1 MPETASVSPSVRA
14 SASSDYSSIEVR
26 PIPGPIGAE
35 IICGDVTKL
44 TPDAAR
50 EVRRA
55 WLENLVL
62 LVRSQA
68 LDDAKLLQFA
78 GIFGDLEKAPVTS
91 VGVAETRPD
100 PYIAIVSNIVV
111 NGVPIGSLGNDEAV
125 WHTDM
130 SHIEAP
136 PAASVLHAREITDR
150 GGETGFL
157 NMYHALETL
166 PEDLRRKIDGRTLS
180 HDGSYN
186 SAGVRRR
193 VATSMDHPMITT
205 HPETGHD
212 VLFLGRRPHARIN
225 GLSQEESDE
234 LLDALWKHA
243 THHGRDAWHHSWGV
257 GDMLIWDNRC
267 CMHHRNAFDANTRR
281 LMHRGQTQGTR
292 PAHDASHKPG
302 RHPRSL
308 LALN

>member
-1 MPETASVSPSVRA
+1 MLE
-14 SASSDYSSIEVR
+14 SAPAATPARRSATTDYRSIEVR

-35 IICGDVTKL
+35 VICGDVSKL

-50 EVRRA
+50 EIRSA
-55 WLENLVL
+55 WLDNLAL
-62 LVRSQA
+62 LVRGQPS

-78 GIFGDLEKAPVTS
+78 RIFGELEKAPVTS
-91 VGVAETRPD
+91 VTVAEVRPD

-111 NGVPIGSLGNDEAV
+111 NGTPIGSLGNDEAI

-130 SHIEAP
+130 SHLAAP
-136 PAASVLHAREITDR
+136 PAASILHGREVTSS

-157 NMYHALETL
+157 NMYHALDTL
-166 PEDLRRKIDGRTLS
+166 PDELRRKIEGRTLC

-193 VATSMDHPMITT
+193 VATTMDHPMITT
-205 HPETGHD
+205 HPETGYD

-225 GLSQEESDE
+225 DMSQEDSDA

-243 THHGRDAWHHSWGV
+243 TKHPNPWHHSWST
-257 GDMLIWDNRC
+257 GDILIWDNRC
-267 CMHHRNAFDANTRR
+267 CMHHRNAFDPNARR
-281 LMHRGQTQGTR
+281 LMHRAQTQGTR
-292 PAHDASHKPG
+292 PAHDPAHRTD

-308 LALN
+308 LGLN